1 MGKVVKDLKLKKVGS
16 ESKSENDELYSAGG
30 YYLTERDADR
40 IKRKKSKRRFFT
52 GFACISIII
61 AIIGTLI
68 AGAFVAWDYD
78 LIDDN
83 GGKVSL
89 KDMTGL
95 ELPEA
100 VGMIADLYGDGSGVV
115 TNPYDESDLDS
126 FYVSL
131 KKGLYLSEECEIS
144 ITDIVSGLLSQMTS
158 GENSGE
164 NSEQTLT
171 NGGKL
176 IMADESA
183 PEIGDNG
190 SITGNKALDDLLE
203 SLEFD
208 FSVLENKDQETLEK
222 EMLELSDKEL
232 AAVLNEAFSS
242 ITELDAL
249 KKIETDYG
257 VNIANVLSVGQV
269 IIDQAT
275 VLEQEDVRVR
285 ATIKINLR
293 DAAKTALTN
302 NKDQLLSK
310 LFGEN
315 VPSIVKSVAGII
327 PSVLPET
334 LYVTAS
340 VYPNKQTWSANV
352 AVNDMDDKQQ
362 AAINKLLDKFLA
374 TTDEEGNN
382 VSFMQSINAK
392 VYDTIVKI
400 NDLIPINF
408 TATGSVD
415 TKPIQAVINMLGAEN
430 LTQGDF
436 LALIRDVKLP
446 TAESL
451 GVDGFTEEAQLKAAN
466 AFINGE
472 FSEKYYFNNTVEGSA
487 DEYFIT
493 ASNLFTKLNTFSE
506 DEETLKRIEIRDKIV
521 AGLDYGDGGAFR
533 PFADEE
539 TLAALLNGYLKN
551 QEYKVENMEP
561 WIMDVTC
568 TATGTDDVKGD
579 YFTLTIT
586 I

>member
-40 IKRKKSKRRFFT
+40 IKRKKSRRRFFT

-100 VGMIADLYGDGSGVV
+100 VGMLADLYGDGSGVV

-257 VNIANVLSVGQV
+257 VNVANVLSVEQV

-293 DAAKTALTN
+293 DDK
-302 NKDQLLSK
+302 SSRRC
-310 LFGEN
+310 EN
-315 VPSIVKSVAGII
+315 RA
-327 PSVLPET
+327 
-334 LYVTAS
+334 
-340 VYPNKQTWSANV
+340 
-352 AVNDMDDKQQ
+352 DKQ
-362 AAINKLLDKFLA
+362 
-374 TTDEEGNN
+374 
-382 VSFMQSINAK
+382 
-392 VYDTIVKI
+392 
-400 NDLIPINF
+400 
-408 TATGSVD
+408 
-415 TKPIQAVINMLGAEN
+415 
-430 LTQGDF
+430 
-436 LALIRDVKLP
+436 
-446 TAESL
+446 
-451 GVDGFTEEAQLKAAN
+451 
-466 AFINGE
+466 
-472 FSEKYYFNNTVEGSA
+472 
-487 DEYFIT
+487 
-493 ASNLFTKLNTFSE
+493 
-506 DEETLKRIEIRDKIV
+506 
-521 AGLDYGDGGAFR
+521 
-533 PFADEE
+533 
-539 TLAALLNGYLKN
+539 
-551 QEYKVENMEP
+551 
-561 WIMDVTC
+561 
-568 TATGTDDVKGD
+568 
-579 YFTLTIT
+579 
-586 I
+586 